1 MLNEVVTGSEI
12 LSNKGYSKVYFASD
26 SLDFANMMKEHMKT
40 MQNNSQPLYLHMST
54 SCIILIS

>member
-12 LSNKGYSKVYFASD
+12 LSNKVYFVSD

-40 MQNNSQPLYLHMST
+40 MQDNGQPLYLYLGMST